1 MLAKKMVSANA
12 VRYVVGIIGNVI
24 SFGLFLAPVPTFA
37 KIWKRRAVEEFAP
50 IPYLVALLNCM
61 LWVFYGIPVVH
72 PHSILVTINGVGF
85 ILESLYLL
93 TFSAFSPNRLRLKV
107 LRILSVELLFMGGVI
122 LGAHT
127 HEKRS
132 LIVGVLCII
141 FGTCMYASPLFIMKL
156 VSHTKSVKFSLVDF
170 LNGICWTIYAFF
182 RSLSLS
188 LYTTRRTRC
197 LLLLFVAAVSH
208 SLELKKL
215 LRSTDSSIET
225 SFANTRA
232 LWNPLIG
239 HDGRFIACSGKNL
252 FAFDRNGSVAWIV
265 PLYYVCRK
273 DISPVRDERGN
284 VYLIAGERVLRIT
297 PSKIGTAEPP
307 LEIFYSHN
315 STRLVSEEIIGLAI
329 SASYASLFITI
340 RNRGLFAFLLRGELL
355 WSAGPML
362 HRFGYRQ
369 GCKKNT
375 SDCYFNSGPVVDRCE
390 GTLYISNTKGQL
402 YSLYIRSPQFRWIQ
416 DLSSFDTLMTITA
429 GNNGRLYVIF
439 PRKAMLMAL
448 DVSTGSI
455 LWQHPVGPLS
465 GEKSFPIVDSNGWIS
480 IGSLDGNL
488 YSISPNGDTKKFLE
502 ATSTDSVIHAS
513 PVVDCS
519 GFSVYV
525 SQTVMEAKSS
535 RTVDNYTYISAMK
548 PLSVL
553 FTLLAPA
560 TGTIYWTGQ
569 YPGEM
574 SSLLSRSDLRYF
586 VLDERIF
593 LTVLSAARKGNNLP
607 CYTTRQ
613 RIAWTCSQAKPK
625 IATTDI
631 GDDKAILLFLFFQLV
646 IVIILAV
653 IVRFCCIFWRKKKL
667 QGAGLQRFLEK
678 RRSLHI
684 RRKTLNKIISELEQ
698 KAAEDA
704 TAPNEALE
712 QLGEIVKAKEGV
724 ERKLSTSY
732 SLGRDRIG
740 AKQRPTI
747 LPLYNGKAKSHSFH
761 STRTESVTIFNTLSN
776 TSTSEEGESSSSSS
790 SSSSYKSEGGNSD
803 SSERDENLRRDA
815 ETESNVKGKVA
826 EAVPSRRST
835 EIEEELAID
844 PMYVEKKIESSAHLE
859 HEEQL
864 KHGFGGDRRMWLK
877 RRRTMSSTN

>member
-37 KIWKRRAVEEFAP
+37 KIWKRRAVEEFSP

-85 ILESLYLL
+85 VLESLYLL

-107 LRILSVELLFMGGVI
+107 LRILSVELLFMGVVI
-122 LGAHT
+122 L
-127 HEKRS
+127 
-132 LIVGVLCII
+132 V
-141 FGTCMYASPLFIMKL
+141 
-156 VSHTKSVKFSLVDF
+156 
-170 LNGICWTIYAFF
+170 
-182 RSLSLS
+182 
-188 LYTTRRTRC
+188 
-197 LLLLFVAAVSH
+197 
-208 SLELKKL
+208 
-215 LRSTDSSIET
+215 ET

-273 DISPVRDERGN
+273 DIAP
-284 VYLIAGERVLRIT
+284 YAT
-297 PSKIGTAEPP
+297 K
-307 LEIFYSHN
+307 
-315 STRLVSEEIIGLAI
+315 EE
-329 SASYASLFITI
+329 T
-340 RNRGLFAFLLRGELL
+340 
-355 WSAGPML
+355 
-362 HRFGYRQ
+362 
-369 GCKKNT
+369 
-375 SDCYFNSGPVVDRCE
+375 
-390 GTLYISNTKGQL
+390 
-402 YSLYIRSPQFRWIQ
+402 
-416 DLSSFDTLMTITA
+416 
-429 GNNGRLYVIF
+429 
-439 PRKAMLMAL
+439 KAMLMAL

-465 GEKSFPIVDSNGWIS
+465 GEKSFPIVDSN
-480 IGSLDGNL
+480 
-488 YSISPNGDTKKFLE
+488 
-502 ATSTDSVIHAS
+502 
-513 PVVDCS
+513 
-519 GFSVYV
+519 
-525 SQTVMEAKSS
+525 
-535 RTVDNYTYISAMK
+535 
-548 PLSVL
+548 
-553 FTLLAPA
+553 
-560 TGTIYWTGQ
+560 
-569 YPGEM
+569 
-574 SSLLSRSDLRYF
+574 
-586 VLDERIF
+586 
-593 LTVLSAARKGNNLP
+593 
-607 CYTTRQ
+607 
-613 RIAWTCSQAKPK
+613 
-625 IATTDI
+625 

-790 SSSSYKSEGGNSD
+790 SSSSSYESEGRNSD

-815 ETESNVKGKVA
+815 ETESNVKGKVRRPCRR
-826 EAVPSRRST
+826 EDLPRSRKNWRSIRCMSRRRLRAVLIRNMRS
-835 EIEEELAID
+835 
-844 PMYVEKKIESSAHLE
+844 
-859 HEEQL
+859 
-864 KHGFGGDRRMWLK
+864 
-877 RRRTMSSTN
+877 N

>member
-284 VYLIAGERVLRIT
+284 VG
-297 PSKIGTAEPP
+297 
-307 LEIFYSHN
+307 
-315 STRLVSEEIIGLAI
+315 
-329 SASYASLFITI
+329 
-340 RNRGLFAFLLRGELL
+340 
-355 WSAGPML
+355 
-362 HRFGYRQ
+362 
-369 GCKKNT
+369 
-375 SDCYFNSGPVVDRCE
+375 
-390 GTLYISNTKGQL
+390 
-402 YSLYIRSPQFRWIQ
+402 
-416 DLSSFDTLMTITA
+416 
-429 GNNGRLYVIF
+429 
-439 PRKAMLMAL
+439 
-448 DVSTGSI
+448 
-455 LWQHPVGPLS
+455 
-465 GEKSFPIVDSNGWIS
+465 S